1 MENLKLSN
9 LNFSNIFKFEKLILL
24 IIFTVFLLGRVS
36 MGLYIFNFRLGEL
49 LIGFSALIF
58 LFFLIRSILNFKT
71 LTKFEKIC
79 AVLFSLI
86 LIHFLFLLLANGYK
100 AFELYPFK
108 ASSYIW
114 VLGFFYIGMVS
125 KYNFSSKASI
135 LSIFFV
141 LLIDYYSSIF
151 GITDSQQE
159 IFLNYTDKFDYLKAS
174 DLLIFFIFFSY
185 YVLRS
190 LDYKKNFINQF
201 LILFS
206 IFYLPLIMH
215 KSRGASIGF
224 ILFIFLLLS
233 DYLKSKPNKKTN
245 LIIFSLSASV
255 FIISA
260 FIVSKSPL
268 DIEEIPN
275 KVVYVS
281 TGRYDKPP
289 QNKPQIYDDY
299 PVLYL
304 EGTRL
309 FSSDGNLDWRLQIWQ
324 DVFSDTSSKN
334 LIFTGY
340 GYNYKIPAM
349 EEEYRSGNDG
359 TNENVHNFFVN
370 IYARGGLI
378 HLLLYVAFF
387 VVLVNKANSTNKL
400 KSLIMI
406 MLPVLITSFFDASM
420 ENAHFPII
428 FYYLLGN
435 IVKEKN

>member
-1 MENLKLSN
+1 
-9 LNFSNIFKFEKLILL
+9 
-24 IIFTVFLLGRVS
+24 
-36 MGLYIFNFRLGEL
+36 
-49 LIGFSALIF
+49 
-58 LFFLIRSILNFKT
+58 
-71 LTKFEKIC
+71 
-79 AVLFSLI
+79 
-86 LIHFLFLLLANGYK
+86 
-100 AFELYPFK
+100 
-108 ASSYIW
+108 
-114 VLGFFYIGMVS
+114 
-125 KYNFSSKASI
+125 
-135 LSIFFV
+135 
-141 LLIDYYSSIF
+141 
-151 GITDSQQE
+151 
-159 IFLNYTDKFDYLKAS
+159 
-174 DLLIFFIFFSY
+174 
-185 YVLRS
+185 
-190 LDYKKNFINQF
+190 
-201 LILFS
+201 
-206 IFYLPLIMH
+206 MH

-378 HLLLYVAFF
+378 HLLVYVAFF